1 MKLMLLKPL
10 SIIALIIINIQTV
23 SAKDNKKEAFNK
35 RIVLEFYEAAINR
48 KDYDRAANFLGT
60 RYIQHN
66 QAAADGKD
74 GLRKFLTFLKEKF
87 PNSRSEIKK
96 VFTDGDYVILH
107 VHAVRIPGTKGIA
120 IIDIFRIQDGKIT
133 EHWDVHED
141 ISATPVNDNGMF

>member
-1 MKLMLLKPL
+1 MKLMLLKSL

-87 PNSRSEIKK
+87 PNSQIGRA
-96 VFTDGDYVILH
+96 H
-107 VHAVRIPGTKGIA
+107 V
-120 IIDIFRIQDGKIT
+120 
-133 EHWDVHED
+133 
-141 ISATPVNDNGMF
+141 